1 MKISKLGWVYIAF
14 AIATLIIFA
23 CLWSWLDNGLI
34 AILLIVYPLVYF
46 GGGYFAH
53 YLKIKAAQENK

>member
-23 CLWSWLDNGLI
+23 CLWRWLDNGLI

-46 GGGYFAH
+46 VGGYFAH
-53 YLKIKAAQENK
+53 YLKIKADQEKK